1 MEKKQILT
9 KPPEIHPNGIVKELK
24 HYFKTTIYKLAQLQ
38 KETNQ

>member
-9 KPPEIHPNGIVKELK
+9 KPPEIHPNGIVEELK
-24 HYFKTTIYKLAQLQ
+24 HYFKTTLYKLAQLQ